1 MINIIL
7 VILLLALLLPM
18 FGVYVVA
25 GTVGLLLKILFV
37 VLLIG
42 LILNLLPAS
51 GTRGRWW

>member
-1 MINIIL
+1 MINIVL
-7 VILLLALLLPM
+7 VLLLLALLLPM

>member
-7 VILLLALLLPM
+7 VMLLLALLLPM

-37 VLLIG
+37 VILIG

>member
-7 VILLLALLLPM
+7 VMLLLALLLPM

-25 GTVGLLLKILFV
+25 GTVGLLLKILFI

>member
-7 VILLLALLLPM
+7 VMLLLALLLPM